1 MKKLLIGLTYDLR
14 QDYLD
19 LGYSELETAE
29 FDRIDTIESIETTLI
44 TLGHDIDRIGHIRHL
59 TKRLAA
65 GDRWDLVFNIA
76 EGLHGISR
84 EAQVPALLEAYEI
97 PYTFSDPLVLSLTLH
112 KGMAKRIFRDLGIPT
127 PAFFEVHTIGDIG
140 RVQLPFPLFAKPIAE
155 GTGKGIDA
163 TSYIAD
169 KNQLRTVCTDLLA
182 TYRQPVLV
190 ESFLPGR
197 EFTVGIVGTGAR
209 ARSVGVIEVCLL
221 DKAEPFA
228 YSYQNKEFCE
238 ELVQYKKVDDTMAR
252 RAEETALQA
261 WRGLNC
267 RDAGRLDL
275 RADADGIPNLME
287 INPLAGIHPQH
298 SDLPIIC
305 NIYGIGYSELMGM
318 ILDSACERFTY
329 TDEKMFAPAVR

>member
-1 MKKLLIGLTYDLR
+1 MHKLLIGLTYDLR

-29 FDRIDTIESIETTLI
+29 FDRIDTVENIETTLVE
-44 TLGHDIDRIGHIRHL
+44 LGHEVQRIGNIWSL
-59 TKRLAA
+59 TKKLAA

-84 EAQVPALLEAYEI
+84 EAQVPALLEAFDI

-127 PAFFEVHTIGDIG
+127 PAFIEVHSVADIDQ
-140 RVQLPFPLFAKPIAE
+140 VNLPFPLFAKPIAE
-155 GTGKGIDA
+155 GTGKGIDG
-163 TSYIAD
+163 TSHITD
-169 KNQLRTVCTDLLA
+169 KLQLKLVCSQLLEK
-182 TYRQPVLV
+182 YKQPVLV
-190 ESFLPGR
+190 ETFLPGR
-197 EFTVGIVGTGAR
+197 EFTVGIVGSESA

-221 DKAEPFA
+221 DSAEPHA
-228 YSYQNKEFCE
+228 YSYKNKELCE
-238 ELVQYKKVDDTMAR
+238 ELVQYKRVDDPQAR
-252 RAEETALQA
+252 QAEEIALQT

-275 RADADGIPNLME
+275 RADEHGIPNMME

-305 NIYGIGYSELMGM
+305 NLYGIKYIDLIAM
-318 ILDSACERFTY
+318 ILQSAVERLPSKIDS
-329 TDEKMFAPAVR
+329 FAATASR